1 MTDKAAPRLRICR
14 AWLDDGILIP
24 GRATPKKFC
33 AFRAAKARH
42 LDAVQFPATVKILL
56 QKSD

>member
-1 MTDKAAPRLRICR
+1 LICR
-14 AWLDDGILIP
+14 AWLDDGILILGP
-24 GRATPKKFC
+24 AKPKEIC
-33 AFRAAKARH
+33 AFRAAQARH